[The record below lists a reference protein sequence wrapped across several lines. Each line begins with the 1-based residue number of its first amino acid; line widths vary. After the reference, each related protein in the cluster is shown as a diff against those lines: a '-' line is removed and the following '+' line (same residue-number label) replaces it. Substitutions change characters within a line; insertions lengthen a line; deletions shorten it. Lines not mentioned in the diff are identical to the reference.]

1 MSNAPDSVATIAQH
15 PTVQLCFS
23 PLACWQFARF
33 YCAVQAKSETLLSLL
48 DMIEHWRCA
57 PIAELVKEM
66 KA

>member
-15 PTVQLCFS
+15 ATVQLCFS